1 LDDREQF
8 LAEEVLEL
16 ECNTGCTGRS
26 NSCHILVVVVLL
38 VAFPVELSCG
48 SHERIPL
55 LLLG

>member
-1 LDDREQF
+1 LDDREQL

-16 ECNTGCTGRS
+16 KCNTGCTGS
-26 NSCHILVVVVLL
+26 GDGHILVVVVLL
-38 VAFPVELSCG
+38 VAFPIELSCG